1 MNIVKML
8 KAISKILFL
17 DNLKNV
23 SKDLILNY
31 IPEEKEKIDVFF
43 WEKQLITE
51 LDNYNLEQI
60 YLILRDYKDKIAS
73 LQENKKEEKIE
84 RIEEIG
90 LFMKKIVED
99 VNNWEKEPIK
109 GYIELKRIEKWVANY
124 IEQIKD
130 LAYNDFENWEKND
143 LPYWYTWAIQSR
155 INIKYDQD
163 EIYKKEK
170 EILKAREDLLKTV
183 VENNKK
189 WLTTN
194 DEDWLLIECPEYSYS
209 SSLVIKKK

>member
-1 MNIVKML
+1 
-8 KAISKILFL
+8 
-17 DNLKNV
+17 
-23 SKDLILNY
+23 LNY

-90 LFMKKIVED
+90 LFMKTIVED